1 VRVARGPGIPAYAA
15 MAAAPLAVAYGLLA
29 SGVASRHGDVT
40 TYAGRSTAAAVA
52 ELVAGWAL
60 IAFGS
65 LSFSRRPE
73 RPAGPLAVAA
83 GFAWFAPDWLGWQT
97 GPGGVRA
104 VALAVAGV
112 PAAAVVQLAI
122 GAPSGSLSSRWARA
136 VVVVSWVVT
145 ALVGI
150 GRALFYD
157 PLADPDCVVWCS
169 PNPLLVHGDRS
180 LVRVLDAVEPALS
193 VLAVLAVVAFA
204 TRRLLTAS
212 PAARRGVWPVVVPA
226 GVFLCAWAGRLVA
239 LAADPAAS
247 PGRPIMS
254 TAFWLRA
261 SALAALAAGL
271 SWALVRAA
279 RGVLAVRRLAREP
292 DRRDLERSLEAALVA
307 ATGDPSLRVAFPL
320 RDGELWIDT
329 RGIPIAIA
337 RPASGLAVTTV
348 VREGQPVAAVL
359 HDPAILDGPLLAREI
374 GTAAQVAVDNERLRA
389 EARLQLREL
398 RTSRAR
404 IVETGDAE
412 RRRLERDLH
421 DGAQQ
426 RLVGLSMAV
435 RMGRSALSGE
445 HNRGAMDSMHDADE
459 GLQRAISELRDV
471 AHGIHPV
478 ELSDEGL
485 AAAVE
490 ALADRAPILVGSL
503 PAERLPPA
511 VETTAYVLVDEVT
524 RRAGARG
531 DGTTLSVDARC
542 ENGRLIVSVEDP
554 GETSPELA
562 ATELLPV
569 RDRIGAL
576 EGRLSIEP
584 LASGG
589 TRIEGELPCA

>member
-1 VRVARGPGIPAYAA
+1 VRDARGPGLPRYAA
-15 MAAAPLAVAYGLLA
+15 LAAAPLAVAYGLLA

-40 TYAGRSTAAAVA
+40 TYAGRSTASAVA

-60 IAFGS
+60 IAFGL
-65 LSFSRRPE
+65 LSFARRPE

-97 GPGGVRA
+97 GPGAVRA
-104 VALAVAGV
+104 VALAVAGL

-122 GAPSGSLSSRWARA
+122 GAPTGSLSSRSARA
-136 VVVVSWVVT
+136 VVAASWAVT

-150 GRALFYD
+150 GRALLYD

-212 PAARRGVWPVVVPA
+212 PPARRGVWPVVVPA
-226 GVFLCAWAGRLVA
+226 GVFLCACAVRLVA

-247 PGRPIMS
+247 PGRPVMS
-254 TAFWLRA
+254 AAFWSRA
-261 SALAALAAGL
+261 AALAGLAAGL

-292 DRRDLERSLEAALVA
+292 DGGDLERSLEAALVA

-320 RDGELWIDT
+320 GDRELWIDAQ
-329 RGIPIAIA
+329 GIPISIE
-337 RPASGLAVTTV
+337 RPASGMAVTTV
-348 VREGQPVAAVL
+348 LRGGQPVAAVL
-359 HDPAILDGPLLAREI
+359 HDPAILDGHLLARQI

-389 EARLQLREL
+389 EARLRLREL
-398 RTSRAR
+398 RASRAR
-404 IVETGDAE
+404 IVETGDEE

-435 RMGRSALSGE
+435 RMAQSALSGE
-445 HNRGAMDSMHDADE
+445 HNHGAMDSMHDADKR
-459 GLQRAISELRDV
+459 LQQAISELRDV

-511 VETTAYVLVDEVT
+511 VETAAYVLVDEVT
-524 RRAGARG
+524 RRAGTRG
-531 DGTTLSVDARC
+531 DGTTLSVEARRDD
-542 ENGRLIVSVEDP
+542 GRLIVSVEDP
-554 GETSPELA
+554 GETCAERA
-562 ATELLPV
+562 AAELLPV

-576 EGRLSIEP
+576 EGRLSLKP
-584 LASGG
+584 LAGGG
-589 TRIEGELPCA
+589 TRIEGELPCG